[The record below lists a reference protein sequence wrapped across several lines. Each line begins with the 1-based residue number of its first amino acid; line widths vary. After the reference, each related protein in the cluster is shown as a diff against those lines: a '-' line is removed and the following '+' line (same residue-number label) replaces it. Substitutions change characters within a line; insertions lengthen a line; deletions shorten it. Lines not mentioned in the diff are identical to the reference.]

1 MSENPVTEVALT
13 EQERE
18 AEAARFILD
27 AISELPYLQKLSV
40 LAQARSLL
48 ESEKVKDVMRV
59 VRGDGDRFADAL
71 NEHINRRY

>member
-1 MSENPVTEVALT
+1 MTENPVTEVALT

-40 LAQARSLL
+40 LAQARDLL

-59 VRGDGDRFADAL
+59 VRGGGDRFADAL